1 MDLAV
6 VKEAPV
12 RLLAGGSVAAATNAV
27 GLVEDAEVLS
37 SAGRLARA
45 YSLAVL
51 AVEELGKAG
60 SLAALAAMP
69 ENVRAQAPLG
79 RLLEWHQL
87 KLVKG
92 ILLAV
97 AQVAPPEACAML
109 TAMPIGDLAEILDRA
124 QALARDADRV
134 RLRGLYV
141 DVGPDGQ
148 VQQPSEVTEAQVRDQ
163 LDLARLASSTA
174 SAMLDP
180 GAPDRIAHPDEC
192 TTEFSRALS
201 SAFIDIGH
209 SRTPEAAADVVLG
222 AASKSRG

>member
-1 MDLAV
+1 VDLAV
-6 VKEAPV
+6 VKEAPAG
-12 RLLAGGSVAAATNAV
+12 LLAGGSVAAARNVV

-37 SAGRLARA
+37 AAGRRARA

-69 ENVRAQAPLG
+69 ENLRAQAPVG

-92 ILLAV
+92 TLLGA
-97 AQVAPPEACAML
+97 AQVAPPDACAML
-109 TAMPIGDLAEILDRA
+109 AAMPISDVAEILDRA

-148 VQQPSEVTEAQVRDQ
+148 VEQPSEVTEAQVREQ

-174 SAMLDP
+174 SGMLDP
-180 GAPDRIAHPDEC
+180 GAQARIAHPDQC
-192 TTEFSRALS
+192 TIDFSRALS
-201 SAFIDIGH
+201 SAFADVGH
-209 SRTPEAAADVVLG
+209 ARSPEAAADVVLG
-222 AASKSRG
+222 AASRSRG